1 MPKAQVNGIEL
12 YYEVH
17 GDGPAIVFAH
27 GAGGNHLSWWQQV
40 PVFARQYRC
49 ITFDH
54 RGFGQS
60 PDVPD
65 GPGSQAFVEDL
76 RQLLDH
82 LKIERVS
89 LVAQSMGGRTCL
101 GFTLAYPG
109 RVQALVMADTTG
121 GFADARMAQ
130 LRAEGETALT
140 GPNPPPRTYAR
151 QFPEEQPAQAFLYE
165 QIRVLNPPRR
175 EASVPGL
182 TAEEIQALRTPTL
195 LIVGEHDVIAP
206 PSIMKMFQSY
216 IPHAR
221 LTEVAGAGHSVYFEN
236 PEAFNRT
243 VLEFLKEVVAP
254 SYGPA

>member
-1 MPKAQVNGIEL
+1 MPKTGVNGIDL

-49 ITFDH
+49 VTFDH

-60 PDVPD
+60 ADVPD

-76 RQLLDH
+76 KQLLDH
-82 LKIERVS
+82 LRIERAA

-101 GFTLAYPG
+101 GFTLAYPD

-130 LRAEGETALT
+130 LRTEGEVAMS

-151 QFPEEQPAQAFLYE
+151 HFPQEQPTQAFLYE
-165 QIRVLNPPRR
+165 QIRALNPPRR
-175 EASVPGL
+175 ETPAPGP
-182 TAEEIQALRTPTL
+182 TAEQVRALQTPTL

-206 PSIMKMFQSY
+206 PAVMKMFQTY

-221 LTEVAGAGHSVYFEN
+221 LAEVAGAGHSVYFEK

-243 VLEFLKEVVAP
+243 VLEFFKEVIAP
-254 SYGPA
+254 

>member
-1 MPKAQVNGIEL
+1 MPKARVNGIEL
-12 YYEVH
+12 YYEVY
-17 GDGPAIVFAH
+17 GNGPAVVFAH

-76 RQLLDH
+76 THLLDY
-82 LKIERVS
+82 LKIDRVS

-121 GFADARMAQ
+121 GFGDARMAQ
-130 LRAEGETALT
+130 LRAEGEAALA
-140 GPNPPPRTYAR
+140 GPNPPPRTYA
-151 QFPEEQPAQAFLYE
+151 QHFPQEQPAQAFLYE
-165 QIRVLNPPRR
+165 QIRALNPPRR
-175 EASVPGL
+175 EVPVPGP
-182 TAEEIQALRTPTL
+182 TVEQVRVLRTPTL

-221 LTEVAGAGHSVYFEN
+221 LAEVAGAGHSVYFEK
-236 PEAFNRT
+236 PQEFNRL
-243 VLEFLKEVVAP
+243 VLKFLADVGA
-254 SYGPA
+254 

>member
-1 MPKAQVNGIEL
+1 MPKTQVNGIDL

-40 PVFARQYRC
+40 PVFTRQYCC

-60 PDVPD
+60 SDSPN

-76 RQLLDH
+76 KQLLDH
-82 LKIERVS
+82 LKIERTS

-101 GFTLAYPG
+101 GFTLEYPG

-121 GFADARMAQ
+121 GFADPRMAQ
-130 LRAEGETALT
+130 LRAEGEVAMT
-140 GPNPPPRTYAR
+140 GPNPPPRTYA
-151 QFPEEQPAQAFLYE
+151 QHFPQEQPAPAFLYE
-165 QIRVLNPPRR
+165 QIRALNPPRR
-175 EASVPGL
+175 ESPTPGP
-182 TAEEIQALRTPTL
+182 TAEQVQALQTPTL

-206 PSIMKMFQSY
+206 PAVMKMFQSY

-221 LTEVAGAGHSVYFEN
+221 LAEVAGAGHSVYFEK
-236 PEAFNRT
+236 PEAFNRI
-243 VLEFLKEVVAP
+243 VLEFLRDVIA
-254 SYGPA
+254 S

>member
-1 MPKAQVNGIEL
+1 MPKTKVNGIDL

-17 GDGPAIVFAH
+17 GEGPAIVFAH

-40 PVFARQYRC
+40 PVFTRQYRC

-60 PDVPD
+60 PDIQN

-76 RQLLDH
+76 KQLLDH
-82 LKIERVS
+82 LKIEHAS

-101 GFTLAYPG
+101 GFTLEYPG

-130 LRAEGETALT
+130 LRAEGEVVMT
-140 GPNPPPRTYAR
+140 GPNPPPRTYA
-151 QFPEEQPAQAFLYE
+151 QHFPQEQPAPAFLYE
-165 QIRVLNPPRR
+165 QIRALNPPRR
-175 EASVPGL
+175 ETPAPGP
-182 TAEEIQALRTPTL
+182 TAEQVQALRTPTL

-206 PSIMKMFQSY
+206 PAVMKMFQSY

-221 LTEVAGAGHSVYFEN
+221 LAEVGGAGHSVYFEK

-243 VLEFLKEVVAP
+243 VLEFLRDVIAP
-254 SYGPA
+254 

>member
-1 MPKAQVNGIEL
+1 MPKTRVNGIDL

-49 ITFDH
+49 VTFDH

-60 PDVPD
+60 ADVPD
-65 GPGSQAFVEDL
+65 APGSQAFVEDL
-76 RQLLDH
+76 KQLLDH
-82 LKIERVS
+82 LQIERAS

-101 GFTLAYPG
+101 GFTLAYPN

-130 LRAEGETALT
+130 LRTEGEVAMS

-151 QFPEEQPAQAFLYE
+151 HFPQEQPMQAFLYE
-165 QIRVLNPPRR
+165 QIRALNPPRR
-175 EASVPGL
+175 ETPAAGP
-182 TAEEIQALRTPTL
+182 TAEQVRALQTPTL

-206 PSIMKMFQSY
+206 PAVMKMFQTY

-221 LTEVAGAGHSVYFEN
+221 LAEVAGAGHSVYFEK
-236 PEAFNRT
+236 PEAFNRA
-243 VLEFLKEVVAP
+243 VLEFFKEVIAP
-254 SYGPA
+254 

>member
-1 MPKAQVNGIEL
+1 MPKAQINGIEL

-17 GDGPAIVFAH
+17 GDGPAVVFAH

-49 ITFDH
+49 VIFDH

-60 PDVPD
+60 PDVPN
-65 GPGSQAFVEDL
+65 GPGSQAYANDL
-76 RQLLDH
+76 KGLLDH
-82 LKIERVS
+82 LKIDRAS

-101 GFTLAYPG
+101 GFTLEHPD

-121 GFADARMAQ
+121 GFGDARMAQ
-130 LRAEGETALT
+130 LRAEGEAIMAE
-140 GPNPPPRTYAR
+140 PNPPPRTYAR
-151 QFPEEQPAQAFLYE
+151 HFPQEQPAQAFLYE
-165 QIRVLNPPRR
+165 QIRALNPPRL
-175 EASVPGL
+175 EVSVPGP
-182 TAEEIQALRTPTL
+182 TAEQVRALHTPTL

-221 LTEVAGAGHSVYFEN
+221 LAEVAGAGHSVYFEK
-236 PEAFNRT
+236 PQEFNRI
-243 VLEFLKEVVAP
+243 VLEFFAEVGA
-254 SYGPA
+254 

>member
-1 MPKAQVNGIEL
+1 
-12 YYEVH
+12 
-17 GDGPAIVFAH
+17 
-27 GAGGNHLSWWQQV
+27 LSWWQQV
-40 PVFARQYRC
+40 PVLARQYRC

-76 RQLLDH
+76 KQLLDH
-82 LKIERVS
+82 LQIERVA

-101 GFTLAYPG
+101 GFTLVYPD

-121 GFADARMAQ
+121 GFGDARMAQ
-130 LRAEGETALT
+130 LRAEGEAALA

-151 QFPEEQPAQAFLYE
+151 QFPAEQPAQAFLYE
-165 QIRVLNPPRR
+165 QIRALNPPRR
-175 EASVPGL
+175 DISVPGP
-182 TAEEIQALRTPTL
+182 TAEQIRALRTPTL

-221 LTEVAGAGHSVYFEN
+221 LVEVAGAGHSVYFES

-243 VLEFLKEVVAP
+243 VLEFFKEAIAP

>member
-1 MPKAQVNGIEL
+1 MPKTQVNGIEL

-40 PVFARQYRC
+40 PVFTRQYCC

-60 PDVPD
+60 SDSPN

-76 RQLLDH
+76 KQLLDH
-82 LKIERVS
+82 LKIERAS

-101 GFTLAYPG
+101 GFTLEYPD

-121 GFADARMAQ
+121 GFADPRMAQ
-130 LRAEGETALT
+130 LRAEGEVAMT

-151 QFPEEQPAQAFLYE
+151 HFPQEQPAPAFLYE
-165 QIRVLNPPRR
+165 QIRALNPPRHD
-175 EASVPGL
+175 APAPGP
-182 TAEEIQALRTPTL
+182 TTEQVQALQTPTL

-206 PSIMKMFQSY
+206 PAVMKMFQSY

-221 LTEVAGAGHSVYFEN
+221 LAEVAGAGHSVYFEK
-236 PEAFNRT
+236 PEAFNRI
-243 VLEFLKEVVAP
+243 VLEFLRDVIA
-254 SYGPA
+254 S

>member
-1 MPKAQVNGIEL
+1 MPKTAVNGIDL

-49 ITFDH
+49 VTFDH

-60 PDVPD
+60 PDRPN

-76 RQLLDH
+76 NQLLGH
-82 LKIERVS
+82 LGIERVT

-101 GFTLAYPG
+101 GYTLAHPD

-121 GFADARMAQ
+121 GFADDRMAQ
-130 LRAEGETALT
+130 LRAEGEVAMT

-151 QFPEEQPAQAFLYE
+151 HFPVEQPAPAFLYE
-165 QIRVLNPPRR
+165 QIRALNPPRR
-175 EASVPGL
+175 EAAVPGP
-182 TAEEIQALRTPTL
+182 TAAEVRALRTPTL

-206 PSIMKMFQSY
+206 PAVMKMFQSY

-221 LTEVAGAGHSVYFEN
+221 LAEVAGAGHSVYFEK

-243 VLEFLKEVVAP
+243 VSEFLKEVIAA
-254 SYGPA
+254 S